1 MTTDNKQP
9 SAVKLRRRMQRRRA
23 GATLFGSLCVLLAC
37 VTALAGSFQNELNSF
52 MGITSFE
59 VQGGD
64 GATYYAS
71 EYDSIDEMM
80 EAKVALTEDLT
91 DEGIVLLKNNGAL
104 PLAGNGK
111 VTALGR
117 GSVDLIY
124 AGASGAGIIG
134 NVGTGINA
142 TLKEGLEAAGFS
154 VNPTMW
160 DFYSN
165 SGVSRINGG
174 AGGNSG
180 YAIGEVPLSSYPDD
194 KGYDDYGDAAIVV
207 LTRNSGESNEAP
219 SGEFNDGEVYYRLNQ
234 DERDLIEEAKGNFD
248 TVVVI
253 ANSPSAMELD
263 ELNDDEQIDA
273 ILQCGGL
280 GMSGAK
286 SLGSILA
293 GTVNPSGH
301 LTDTY
306 AANSLSS
313 PAMSNHGDY
322 SYSNADEITA
332 ASENGKAENNT
343 KYLVQQEGIY
353 TGYKYYETRYEDTV
367 LQRGNASS
375 ETGTFA
381 SEGVW
386 DYDDE
391 VTWSFGYGLS
401 YTTFQQELE
410 NVRVADNA
418 VVATVKVTNTGDVPG
433 KSVVQLYAQS
443 PYTQYD
449 IDNGV
454 EKSSVQLLSFDKTD
468 TLKPGQ
474 SQTIALNA
482 DLYSVAS
489 YDTYGQG
496 TWILDDG
503 DYRFAIGSDA
513 HDALN
518 NILAAKGYDA
528 SRGMDADGDAS
539 KVSTWTNGT
548 FTTLEVPEFSD
559 NGFTTQNGLVRETN
573 DVTVENHLAH
583 ADLNTWMPEDRQ
595 ISYLSRSDWSGTWP
609 ESQENLTATDEMITH
624 LLAQVYEPGDE
635 DTSSIV
641 MGVDN
646 GVELVDLIGKDY
658 DDPLWDQLLE
668 QMTLQDMV
676 DLTAKNFSATNGI
689 DNVGYPGT
697 IENDGPSGIV
707 TNYSSKYDHGSTIF
721 PGIENYS
728 SINPRMY
735 PSQSLIASA
744 FNRNL
749 VYEQGRMFGEDSLYT
764 EQTEIWAPGLNLHRT
779 PYSGRNFEYYSED
792 SQMTYILGA
801 EMASGIQSNGAICA
815 VKHFAFNDYETNRFG
830 LSTFLNEQTARE
842 NGLRGFEG
850 AITVGHARNVM
861 TTLARI
867 GVDWIGQDSEMQDSI
882 LRAEWG
888 FDGYVVTDNAIQ
900 PYMKEYAITYGT
912 DKFVVFVPDRYDQL
926 LLENAPHDLK
936 LLTALRQ
943 ACHRILYVN
952 VNSNAMN
959 GMSAGA
965 TVVQA
970 TPAWKAAL
978 IVACV
983 VMGVIAA
990 LFTIWSVLADRRY
1003 RKLACLEMVD
1013 GTRVRR
1019 GAGCV
1024 LGIIGAM
1031 VMMVAGVMY
1040 ITASND
1046 SYGLDIPTVVAMV
1059 AAVVMLL
1066 VAAVGDPFRYGNLV
1080 TGLLMALS
1088 FGLLLKSRLVY
1099 LLTGVLGISQDGIAG
1114 GIIGALLMIVVAGL
1128 FNLAAAFFSAKRHMP
1143 INR

>member
-1 MTTDNKQP
+1 M
-9 SAVKLRRRMQRRRA
+9 
-23 GATLFGSLCVLLAC
+23 LLTC
-37 VTALAGSFQNELNSF
+37 VTVLAGSFQNELNSF

-64 GATYYAS
+64 GTTYYAS

-80 EAKVALTEDLT
+80 KAKVALTEDLT
-91 DEGIVLLKNNGAL
+91 DEGIVLLKNNGTL
-104 PLAGNGK
+104 PLVEQGK

-134 NVGTGINA
+134 NAGTGINA
-142 TLKEGLEAAGFS
+142 TFKEGLEDAGFS

-160 DFYSN
+160 DFYSE
-165 SGVSRINGG
+165 SDVSRINGG
-174 AGGNSG
+174 FGGNSG
-180 YAIGEVPLSSYPDD
+180 YAIGEVPLSSYPED
-194 KGYDDYGDAAIVV
+194 KGYDEYGDAAIVV

-219 SGEFNDGEVYYRLNQ
+219 SGQFNDGEVYYRMNQ
-234 DERDLIEEAKGNFD
+234 DERDLIDEAKKNFD
-248 TVVVI
+248 KVVVI

-263 ELNDDEQIDA
+263 ELNNDEQIDA

-286 SLGSILA
+286 SLGNILV
-293 GTVNPSGH
+293 GKVNPSGH

-306 AANSLSS
+306 AVNSLSS
-313 PAMSNHGDY
+313 PAMSNHG
-322 SYSNADEITA
+322 SYAYANADEITA
-332 ASENGKAENNT
+332 ISDNGKAENNT

-367 LQRGNASS
+367 LQQGNAASQ
-375 ETGTFA
+375 TGTFSSQGA
-381 SEGVW
+381 W
-386 DYDDE
+386 NYDEE

-401 YTTFQQELE
+401 YTTFRQELE
-410 NVRVADNA
+410 SVQVDDGA
-418 VVATVKVTNTGDVPG
+418 VVATVKVTNTGDVAG
-433 KSVVQLYAQS
+433 KAVVQLYAQS

-449 IDNGV
+449 IDNKV
-454 EKSSVQLLSFDKTD
+454 EKSSIQLLSFDKTD
-468 TLKPGQ
+468 ALDPGE
-474 SQTIALNA
+474 SQTVTLNA

-489 YDTYGQG
+489 YDTYGKG

-503 DYRFAIGSDA
+503 DYHFAIGSDA

-528 SRGMDADGDAS
+528 PSGMDADGDS
-539 KVSTWTNGT
+539 SNVSTWTNAT
-548 FTTLEVPEFSD
+548 FTTMEVPEFNE

-573 DVTVENHLAH
+573 DEPVSNHVTN
-583 ADLNTWMPEDRQ
+583 ADLNTWMPEEQRID
-595 ISYLSRSDWSGTWP
+595 YLSRSDWSGTWP

-635 DTSSIV
+635 DTSSV
-641 MGVDN
+641 VLGADN
-646 GVELVDLIGKDY
+646 GIELVDLIGKDY

-735 PSQSLIASA
+735 PSQSLISSA
-744 FNRNL
+744 FNRSL

-850 AITVGHARNVM
+850 AITVGRARNVM

-882 LRAEWG
+882 LREEWG

-900 PYMKEYAITYGT
+900 PYMKDYAITYGT
-912 DKFVVFVPDRYDQL
+912 DKFVVFVPDRYDKQ

-952 VNSNAMN
+952 ANSNAMN
-959 GMSAGA
+959 GMSSGA
-965 TVVQA
+965 RVVQV
-970 TPAWKAAL
+970 TPMWKAVL
-978 IVACV
+978 IVAC
-983 VMGVIAA
+983 MITGIIGA
-990 LFTIWSVLADRRY
+990 LFAVWSLLADRKY
-1003 RKLACLEMVD
+1003 RKQAILETD
-1013 GTRVRR
+1013 YGVRIKR
-1019 GAGCV
+1019 GAGFI
-1024 LGIIGAM
+1024 LGIIGSV
-1031 VMMVAGVMY
+1031 VMAVATGMY
-1040 ITASND
+1040 FTASND
-1046 SYGLDIPTVVAMV
+1046 SYGLDIPAMIAMV

-1066 VAAVGDPFRYGNLV
+1066 VTAMADPFRYGNLV

-1128 FNLAAAFFSAKRHMP
+1128 FNLIAAFFSAKRRVP
-1143 INR
+1143 NNR